1 MYIANILLH
10 VKLLLLSD
18 VHDKDFIS
26 YAMPGDIMSSNPA
39 DSGSCSKAANSS
51 FPWGASSG
59 AVEVNAREPIRDK
72 LGLTASIRARWKNNH
87 LSKHM

>member
-26 YAMPGDIMSSNPA
+26 YDMPGDIMSSNPA
-39 DSGSCSKAANSS
+39 DSGSCSKAADSS
-51 FPWGASSG
+51 FP
-59 AVEVNAREPIRDK
+59 
-72 LGLTASIRARWKNNH
+72 
-87 LSKHM
+87 